1 MVESDLRV
9 RYSETDRMGIVYHAH
24 YIVWFEIGR
33 TEFCRA
39 GGVPYRNL
47 EDGGL
52 FILVTGVDCT
62 YRQPARYD
70 DPIRVL
76 TALPVLS
83 RRGMDFLYE
92 VHGEAGRLANGISRH
107 VFAGADGRPTRAPQ
121 DVIEKLE
128 AFRTQTADS

>member
-1 MVESDLRV
+1 M

-39 GGVPYRNL
+39 GGLPYRAL

-52 FILVTGVDCT
+52 FILVTGVECA

-70 DPIRVL
+70 DPIRIA
-76 TALPVLS
+76 TALSVLS
-83 RRGMDFLYE
+83 RRGMEFLYE
-92 VHGEAGRLANGISRH
+92 VQGENGRLANGVSRH
-107 VFAGADGRPTRAPQ
+107 VFAGADGRPVRAPR
-121 DVIEKLE
+121 DVIERLDR
-128 AFRTQTADS
+128 FRKPAGES